1 MAQKKGQ
8 TGNVNG
14 RPKGTP
20 NRVSTELRKWVSNLI
35 DENREQI
42 KKDLMSVEPEKRL
55 AMLEKLM
62 QYVLPKPQQKI
73 EVDKDDDFNK
83 RFIEALQLKK

>member
-1 MAQKKGQ
+1 MKKGE
-8 TGNVNG
+8 TNNPNG

-20 NRVSTELRKWVSNLI
+20 NRVSTELRNWVSNLI
-35 DENREQI
+35 NENREQI

-83 RFIEALQLKK
+83 RFIEALHLKK